1 MHILVLEY
9 EYSVVVC
16 ILWILR
22 ARMLLVA
29 SSDKEFL
36 HPYIFEFL
44 LLSRST
50 LE

>member
-1 MHILVLEY
+1 
-9 EYSVVVC
+9 
-16 ILWILR
+16 
-22 ARMLLVA
+22 MLLVA

-50 LE
+50 LVLE